1 MPRRLLIVLLLTAI
15 VPFGCAGPKEI
26 ATEKSPDSPSV
37 PATVTDT
44 SAILISDLIQAEDLV
59 LDLTFRL
66 KSIGQWWESRSRL
79 RSLGWSEPDAISDE
93 LKTLERS
100 QDLIAINR
108 SSEKLTPKDVCGLAQ
123 TFEWPIEPELRDTS
137 AGSDPLQPLM
147 EALSKVHDV
156 KFGVLRGPS
165 SVVSGRDPIGS
176 VVVATYK
183 SGRKQARCLSVGEGN
198 VAQNSSLIWFGQTDE
213 DPVIRLDA
221 TWPTG
226 KALTVENLETDAPI
240 EMVEPAESQ

>member
-1 MPRRLLIVLLLTAI
+1 
-15 VPFGCAGPKEI
+15 
-26 ATEKSPDSPSV
+26 
-37 PATVTDT
+37 
-44 SAILISDLIQAEDLV
+44 
-59 LDLTFRL
+59 
-66 KSIGQWWESRSRL
+66 
-79 RSLGWSEPDAISDE
+79 
-93 LKTLERS
+93 
-100 QDLIAINR
+100 
-108 SSEKLTPKDVCGLAQ
+108 
-123 TFEWPIEPELRDTS
+123 
-137 AGSDPLQPLM
+137 M

-183 SGRKQARCLSVGEGN
+183 SGRKQARRLSVGEGN